1 MNRLFYTLFC
11 MTVIMLFAGESMA
24 QQLVGESEPF
34 IFDTRTISEVPLSNT
49 TVLIVFFMLA
59 GSLILLR
66 YYLQKRKSS
75 V

>member
-1 MNRLFYTLFC
+1 MKRLFNALFY
-11 MTVIMLFAGESMA
+11 MMFIVLFAGESMA

-34 IFDTRTISEVPLSNT
+34 IFDTRTVSEVPLSNT
-49 TVLIVFFMLA
+49 VLLVFVILA

-66 YYLQKRKSS
+66 YFMQKRKSS

>member
-1 MNRLFYTLFC
+1 MKRLICTLFC
-11 MTVIMLFAGESMA
+11 MMLIMLFTGKSMA

-34 IFDTRTISEVPLSNT
+34 IFDTRPAGVIPLSNA
-49 TVLIVFFMLA
+49 VLIVFFILA

-66 YYLQKRKSS
+66 YYLQKRKES